1 LNGASAARFLG
12 EKPTGGGETA
22 LVNRIPAAKS
32 DGMRGFFKSALATL
46 ALAAC
51 AIGTADDEND
61 RFPTS
66 SSYPPGTMERTT
78 FTATVPEDWRISAL
92 ATPARAEATWK
103 VVIITGTPSWS
114 EYWAPTIAAL
124 PDSREMIVADRPGFR
139 DSEPEGAVRD
149 LAKQA
154 DALAAMLEVHPG
166 ERVLLV
172 GQSFG
177 APLATLM
184 AQRYPDRVHALVLVS
199 PFFGDRGPT
208 ASRMIGAGR
217 LFHGMLPRDM
227 RNSITEVVA
236 QTDQL
241 PAVWAALR
249 GLNQPIVFIHGD
261 DDTFVP
267 LEASQRIAAEYG
279 HTLITVPGGDHFL
292 NACCVPAL
300 LQAFEQAIAEAEGR
314 RGAAP
319 PATQPPDPDP
329 AGGPPVQR

>member
-1 LNGASAARFLG
+1 MRGAL
-12 EKPTGGGETA
+12 
-22 LVNRIPAAKS
+22 IPAIA
-32 DGMRGFFKSALATL
+32 ALALT
-46 ALAAC
+46 AC
-51 AIGTADDEND
+51 AIGTADDDND

-66 SSYPPGTMERTT
+66 SSYPPGTMERTA
-78 FTATVPEDWRISAL
+78 FIAPVPEAWRISAL
-92 ATPARAEATWK
+92 TTPERADATWK

-124 PDSREMIVADRPGFR
+124 PATREMIVADRPGFR
-139 DSEPEGAVRD
+139 TSEPEGAVRD
-149 LAKQA
+149 LTKQA
-154 DALAAMLEVHPG
+154 DALAAMLDTHPG

-177 APLATLM
+177 APVATLM

-208 ASRMIGAGR
+208 ARRMIGAGR
-217 LFHGMLPRDM
+217 IFHGVLPRDM

-241 PAVWAALR
+241 PAVWTALR
-249 GLNQPIVFIHGD
+249 GLEQPIVFIHGD

-279 HTLITVPGGDHFL
+279 HTLVTVSGGDHFL
-292 NACCVPAL
+292 NACCVTDL
-300 LQAFEQAIAEAEGR
+300 LGAFEQAIAEAEGR
-314 RGAAP
+314 ETAAP
-319 PATQPPDPDP
+319 PATQPPDPDRG
-329 AGGPPVQR
+329 AGPSVQR